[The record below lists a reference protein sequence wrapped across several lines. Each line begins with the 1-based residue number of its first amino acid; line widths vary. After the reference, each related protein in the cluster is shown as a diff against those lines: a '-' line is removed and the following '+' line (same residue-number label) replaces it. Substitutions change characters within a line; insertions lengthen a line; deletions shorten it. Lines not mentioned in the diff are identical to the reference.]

1 MNNNRISIAS
11 LVIGLGTVVVVNYI
25 FPVIDTA
32 LTAICT
38 KLNVDIVKNQAE
50 IKTIAQESGLDEEE
64 KLYSPGAKAES
75 APPKMSTRPLADRV
89 SRPRRLPWNPRRR
102 PRGTDVLLL
111 PRR

>member
-1 MNNNRISIAS
+1 MARKALMNNNRIPIAS

-50 IKTIAQESGLDEEE
+50 IKTIAQESGLDDEE
-64 KLYSPGAKAES
+64 KLCSS
-75 APPKMSTRPLADRV
+75 STNVCGFIDT
-89 SRPRRLPWNPRRR
+89 NNM
-102 PRGTDVLLL
+102 GDDDYEDVDDE
-111 PRR
+111 

>member
-38 KLNVDIVKNQAE
+38 KLNVNIVKNQAE
-50 IKTIAQESGLDEEE
+50 IKTIAQESGLDEE
-64 KLYSPGAKAES
+64 KLYSPGANACGFVDTNNMGDDDYEEV
-75 APPKMSTRPLADRV
+75 D
-89 SRPRRLPWNPRRR
+89 
-102 PRGTDVLLL
+102 DE
-111 PRR
+111 